1 MRKLAFFLTLV
12 AITLASGPETAA
24 LGEIRILH
32 YGQDGQ
38 ATGVDQRTLPDEG
51 SASSGAAET
60 GVGASADPGAPAS
73 AAGEEGAG
81 EGEDSDDPR
90 NRYEPGEVLVVAPT
104 PRIMQRLRAQGFTVL
119 EHQSMAALAVELF
132 RLRVPPTMSVPD
144 AIALLRRSFPGLTV
158 DANHIYEPTAGTEPV
173 PDSWARAVIGWS
185 PAPQTCGRGIRLGV
199 IDASVDTSHPALAG
213 QRIEFRSFHRKSRRA
228 GPADHGT
235 AVAAMLIGRP
245 GPRGWGGI
253 LPGAEV
259 KASNIFEYND
269 SGKLVGNAAALVKAL
284 DWMVSEKVHVVNL
297 SVAGADNKTLRQA
310 LEQAGRKGL
319 VMVAAAGNWG
329 RSDRPAYPAAYE
341 QVIAVTA
348 FGAGGEVYEMANRGS
363 YIDFAA
369 PGVQIWTAVPEG
381 GRYQSG
387 TSFAVPYVSAQI
399 AVEQVRGPARGPEAL
414 RQLLSRRAIDL
425 GAPGKDD
432 VFGWGFIGQEPSC
445 TS

>member
-1 MRKLAFFLTLV
+1 MRKLAFFLALIAV
-12 AITLASGPETAA
+12 ALAGGPETAA
-24 LGEIRILH
+24 FGEIRILH

-38 ATGVDQRTLPDEG
+38 ATGVDQRTLSEEDA
-51 SASSGAAET
+51 ASSGAAET
-60 GVGASADPGAPAS
+60 RTGTSADPGDPAS
-73 AAGEEGAG
+73 AAGEEGAADP
-81 EGEDSDDPR
+81 EDTDDPR

-104 PRIMQRLRAQGFTVL
+104 PAVLRRLRAQGFTVL

-132 RLRVPPTMSVPD
+132 RLRVPTAMSVPD
-144 AIALLRRSFPGLTV
+144 AITLLRRSFPGLTV
-158 DANHIYEPTAGTEPV
+158 DANHIYEPTAGTEAV
-173 PDSWARAVIGWS
+173 PESWARAVIGWS
-185 PAPQTCGRGIRLGV
+185 PASPTCGRGIRLGV
-199 IDASVDTSHPALAG
+199 IDAPVDTSHPALAG

-235 AVAAMLIGRP
+235 AVAAMLIGQP
-245 GPRGWGGI
+245 GPQGWGGI

-269 SGKLVGNAAALVKAL
+269 SGKLVGNAAALLKAL
-284 DWMVSEKVHVVNL
+284 EWMVSEQVHVVNL
-297 SVAGADNKTLRQA
+297 SVAGADNKTLRHA
-310 LEQAGRKGL
+310 LEQAGRQGL

-348 FGAGGEVYEMANRGS
+348 FGAGGDVYEMANRGP

-369 PGVQIWTAVPEG
+369 PGVNVWTAVPEG

-399 AVEQVRGPARGPEAL
+399 AVEQARGPTKTPDAL
-414 RQLLSRRAIDL
+414 RQLLSRRVIDL
-425 GAPGKDD
+425 GEPGKDD
-432 VFGWGFIGQEPSC
+432 VFGWGFIDEEPSC